1 MQTGSIVTTAVL
13 GLNPIVICVNTAKQF
28 LILQF
33 TCKTRFDGC
42 YSAKLHVSF
51 GWNADA
57 LAESAESN
65 GFFLFLRREDNRQ
78 SKVLRILDDHAL
90 GEYRYDDNGNFLLA
104 ESRHGD
110 ICVYVIA
117 SLLVS
122 GKVRYFRQALQ
133 TERRFYRLSG
143 KYLSNGSRKQMYTCA
158 R

>member
-13 GLNPIVICVNTAKQF
+13 DLNPTVICVNTAKYF

-65 GFFLFLRREDNRQ
+65 GF
-78 SKVLRILDDHAL
+78 SCSL
-90 GEYRYDDNGNFLLA
+90 GVMTTDEVKFCEYSMTMLKENISMTTMATSCLLKA
-104 ESRHGD
+104 D
-110 ICVYVIA
+110 TAIFVYM
-117 SLLVS
+117 L
-122 GKVRYFRQALQ
+122 
-133 TERRFYRLSG
+133 
-143 KYLSNGSRKQMYTCA
+143 
-158 R
+158 